1 MVYPRSNKRE
11 LVRNGA
17 SVNLLAAE
25 CKPEVMYLCRLRDRF
40 IIPLRHIYELRLLA
54 YILLYIATVA
64 GEYGKEDLFAR
75 PHFRFLKTGART
87 STEGQAQVYKSA

>member
-1 MVYPRSNKRE
+1 M
-11 LVRNGA
+11 
-17 SVNLLAAE
+17 
-25 CKPEVMYLCRLRDRF
+25 
-40 IIPLRHIYELRLLA
+40 
-54 YILLYIATVA
+54 LLYIATVA